1 LLGLIILFIPTFIAL
16 KKGRPDKLAIIAVN
30 TIFAIFI
37 LWASQLGWVATV
49 IFLVP
54 MICWSAKLVKSTDIT
69 LDNEQNIH
77 HTLGNNPQVPKK
89 KSKVLNLLS
98 MSERWLLPICIVLLK
113 CVEWAFDH
121 KPYKKTDYEKIVE
134 AEDGFGEGKAH
145 WWH

>member
-1 LLGLIILFIPTFIAL
+1 MLGLIILFIPTFIAL

-30 TIFAIFI
+30 TIFAIFV

-49 IFLVP
+49 IVLVP

-98 MSERWLLPICIVLLK
+98 MSVRWLLPICIVLLK